1 MVYVRTKG
9 GNHAKLA
16 PMNNLP
22 YGTLRAF
29 LTPFLMVL
37 FRPKVKGLRNVP
49 ASGPLILA
57 SNHLSFSD
65 SIFMPLVVPRK
76 VTFLAKSEYFTSPG
90 PKGLLKKLTFIALG
104 QVPVDRSGGRRSEA
118 ALITGLEVLA
128 GGNSLGIYP
137 EGTRSPDGRLY
148 KGRTGI
154 ARLAIESGAVDCV
167 FVSDGISSLI
177 EKISLCS
184 EPYPDYAIRE
194 LVPQFEDLN
203 ISQEGFQNA
212 SVALDTLESKET
224 QVLKAFC
231 QLKSIAD
238 IAKQTQIS
246 KVKVEEVLTKI
257 QTLLMLDTRS
267 QLVLRMYRFGALA
280 L

>member
-1 MVYVRTKG
+1 MS
-9 GNHAKLA
+9 
-16 PMNNLP
+16 MNNLP

-29 LTPFLMVL
+29 LTPFLMIL

-49 ASGPLILA
+49 ASGPLIIA

-118 ALITGLEVLA
+118 ALITGLQVLSE
-128 GGNSLGIYP
+128 GKCLGIYP

-154 ARLAIESGAVDCV
+154 ARLAIESGAPVIPV
-167 FVSDGISSLI
+167 AMFNT
-177 EKISLCS
+177 EKIQPTGQVIPNIQRVGMTFGQPMYFDGDSSDLA
-184 EPYPDYAIRE
+184 YLRVVTDQIMNRIRE
-194 LVPQFEDLN
+194 L
-203 ISQEGFQNA
+203 SGQEY
-212 SVALDTLESKET
+212 
-224 QVLKAFC
+224 
-231 QLKSIAD
+231 
-238 IAKQTQIS
+238 
-246 KVKVEEVLTKI
+246 VEEYAVKAKKKGKTSSEE
-257 QTLLMLDTRS
+257 DS
-267 QLVLRMYRFGALA
+267 E
-280 L
+280 

>member
-1 MVYVRTKG
+1 
-9 GNHAKLA
+9 
-16 PMNNLP
+16 MNNLP

-29 LTPFLMVL
+29 LTPFLMIL

-49 ASGPLILA
+49 ATGPLIIA

-118 ALITGLEVLA
+118 AIITGLQVLSE
-128 GGNSLGIYP
+128 GKCLGIYP

-154 ARLAIESGAVDCV
+154 ARLAIESGAPIIPVAMFDT
-167 FVSDGISSLI
+167 
-177 EKISLCS
+177 EKIQPTGQVIPNIQRVGMTFG
-184 EPYPDYAIRE
+184 EPMYFDGDSSDLAYLRVVTDQIMNRIQELSGQEYVDEYA
-194 LVPQFEDLN
+194 V
-203 ISQEGFQNA
+203 
-212 SVALDTLESKET
+212 
-224 QVLKAFC
+224 
-231 QLKSIAD
+231 
-238 IAKQTQIS
+238 
-246 KVKVEEVLTKI
+246 KVKKSGKKSSEDVTE
-257 QTLLMLDTRS
+257 
-267 QLVLRMYRFGALA
+267 
-280 L
+280 